1 MREIWRTET
10 LPNTLDRLALG
21 IGSTSLSLAAID
33 CTGRAGTTSLTGWVT
48 FASGFTSV
56 EEIGMLHHAFA
67 AFLVLQ
73 LLPPYGEI

>member
-67 AFLVLQ
+67 AFFSFAVITPLW
-73 LLPPYGEI
+73 